1 MIDSKILDSSVQDFI
16 DENLKSDLNQLIL
29 KGSPFEEID
38 IKDLA
43 VQIKSKR
50 KAEKKLPSW
59 FKSDNIIYPPG
70 LNLEQSSSEKTA
82 QYKASLVSGKLLI
95 DITGGFGVDSYFFSQ
110 KTDKVIHCE
119 LNQNL
124 SDVAKHNF
132 QILSAKENIEFK
144 VLDGLEYLKTIT
156 EKADWIYLDPG
167 RRSAEGKKV
176 FLLEQTQPNILEHI
190 DFLLT
195 KSKKIMLKTSPLL
208 DLALT
213 ISQLRNVEQLH
224 IVSIKNEVKELIFI
238 INKNSTTSALIKT
251 INISKKKT
259 EKFSGFLEEEKNAS
273 PEYGLPLSYLYI
285 PNASIL
291 KAGFFKK
298 VAQDFNV
305 KKLSVHTHLYTSE
318 DPVVFPGRIFKIK
331 EVFAARKKEL
341 KKRGISQAN
350 IAVRNFP
357 GKAEQLKKKFGIKDG
372 GEDFLFFTQNLHQ
385 QKIVIWARK
394 HKMEES
400 FLK

>member
-132 QILSAKENIEFK
+132 QILSAKENIEFRS
-144 VLDGLEYLKTIT
+144 E
-156 EKADWIYLDPG
+156 E
-167 RRSAEGKKV
+167 RRVGKECRKIWW
-176 FLLEQTQPNILEHI
+176 LGQQTGN
-190 DFLLT
+190 
-195 KSKKIMLKTSPLL
+195 
-208 DLALT
+208 
-213 ISQLRNVEQLH
+213 R
-224 IVSIKNEVKELIFI
+224 
-238 INKNSTTSALIKT
+238 
-251 INISKKKT
+251 
-259 EKFSGFLEEEKNAS
+259 
-273 PEYGLPLSYLYI
+273 
-285 PNASIL
+285 
-291 KAGFFKK
+291 
-298 VAQDFNV
+298 
-305 KKLSVHTHLYTSE
+305 
-318 DPVVFPGRIFKIK
+318 
-331 EVFAARKKEL
+331 
-341 KKRGISQAN
+341 
-350 IAVRNFP
+350 
-357 GKAEQLKKKFGIKDG
+357 
-372 GEDFLFFTQNLHQ
+372 
-385 QKIVIWARK
+385 
-394 HKMEES
+394 
-400 FLK
+400 